1 MPLMSTWN
9 YHSIVHRLCV
19 HAKSLQWCPS
29 LCDLMGHSL
38 PASSVHGILQATKR
52 SGLLCPPPGGL
63 PHPGIDPTS
72 LYLLILFLFF
82 IFILLYNTVLV
93 LPYIDVNL
101 PWVYMSSQS
110 WIPLPPRTP
119 YGWYQLVFGCVCVL
133 SRFRSVQ
140 VFATL
145 DCSPQ
150 SMGFSRWEYWS
161 ALPCPPPGALPNP
174 GMISYSFCIG
184 SQILYY

>member
-1 MPLMSTWN
+1 MNSQIPLSSKEFGIYILLITLFKFYEKSIMPLMSTWN

-93 LPYIDVNL
+93 FPYIDMNP
-101 PWVYMSSQS
+101 PWVYTSSQS
-110 WIPLPPRTP
+110 
-119 YGWYQLVFGCVCVL
+119 
-133 SRFRSVQ
+133 
-140 VFATL
+140 
-145 DCSPQ
+145 
-150 SMGFSRWEYWS
+150 
-161 ALPCPPPGALPNP
+161 
-174 GMISYSFCIG
+174 
-184 SQILYY
+184 